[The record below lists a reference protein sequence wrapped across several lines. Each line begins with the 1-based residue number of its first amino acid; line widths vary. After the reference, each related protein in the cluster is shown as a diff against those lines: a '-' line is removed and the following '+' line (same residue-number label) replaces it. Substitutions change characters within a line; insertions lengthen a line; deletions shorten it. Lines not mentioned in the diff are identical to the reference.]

1 MDNWQLWFVRLSGW
15 PVFIT
20 VIIAGVLVGWLASV
34 LLTKAASRSAVQTML
49 FAVVAIAIIGL
60 LPVLIAVG
68 LTRRS

>member
-49 FAVVAIAIIGL
+49 FAVIAIALIGL
-60 LPVLIAVG
+60 LLVLIAVG
-68 LTRRS
+68 LTRGS